1 MATSIA
7 DSFAARV
14 ADSFAARI
22 ADLKRQ
28 SDETDRSIQQHL
40 ISANQL
46 ITTLEEID
54 TMAKYQDWR
63 DVGTAAGSFSCDIAS
78 TWAASPHAIPRE
90 IKDAMQ
96 AAQSALCALD
106 DLIQA
111 HVRKELGD
119 EDDYPPRPALANPA
133 THPHCINR

>member
-54 TMAKYQDWR
+54 R
-63 DVGTAAGSFSCDIAS
+63 DF
-78 TWAASPHAIPRE
+78 P
-90 IKDAMQ
+90 
-96 AAQSALCALD
+96 
-106 DLIQA
+106 
-111 HVRKELGD
+111 
-119 EDDYPPRPALANPA
+119 ED
-133 THPHCINR
+133 